1 MEQNKIIENPLTTMG
16 YTQPSDTVPEWKS
29 ISKFIDGKLNT
40 SEFVYK
46 LNLSPI
52 DERLND
58 QGKQLLDISNSS
70 KKYTKHPVDTMF
82 KPEWLNWY
90 GINWTDITR
99 FYKDNFTGRIHDD
112 GNCNKWGIN
121 WVVSGYA
128 TVSFWNLSKID
139 SVITVNDEQNFP
151 INVYST
157 SHPPC
162 KHYMMP
168 PGAYLF
174 NAGLPHLPSGFN
186 KRLVLSLRAKNMPWS
201 QVVNHFSDLII

>member
-1 MEQNKIIENPLTTMG
+1 MEQNNIIKNPLTNIG
-16 YTQPSDTVPEWKS
+16 YTQPSDTEPEWKS

-58 QGKQLLDISNSS
+58 QGKQLLDISNPAKRYSVAS
-70 KKYTKHPVDTMF
+70 TVIKQ
-82 KPEWLNWY
+82 EWLNWY

-112 GNCNKWGIN
+112 GTCNTWGIN

-128 TVSFWNLSKID
+128 TVNFWNLSKID

-157 SHPPC
+157 SRPPC
-162 KHYMMP
+162 KHYIMP

-174 NAGLPHLPSGFN
+174 NAGLPHLPAGFN
-186 KRLVLSLRAKNMPWS
+186 KRLVLSLRAKDMPWG

>member
-1 MEQNKIIENPLTTMG
+1 MEQNNIIKNPLASIG
-16 YTQPSDTVPEWKS
+16 YTQPSDTEPEWKS
-29 ISKFIDGKLNT
+29 VSKFLNGQLNT

-58 QGKQLLDISNSS
+58 QGKQLLDISNPV
-70 KKYTKHPVDTMF
+70 KKYNVYPADTVF

-90 GINWTDITR
+90 GINWTAITR

-139 SVITVNDEQNFP
+139 SVITVNDEQNHL
-151 INVYST
+151 IKVYNT
-157 SHPPC
+157 LHQPC
-162 KHYMMP
+162 KHYIMP

-174 NAGLPHLPSGFN
+174 NAGVPHLPSGFN

-201 QVVNHFSDLII
+201 QVVTHFSDLII